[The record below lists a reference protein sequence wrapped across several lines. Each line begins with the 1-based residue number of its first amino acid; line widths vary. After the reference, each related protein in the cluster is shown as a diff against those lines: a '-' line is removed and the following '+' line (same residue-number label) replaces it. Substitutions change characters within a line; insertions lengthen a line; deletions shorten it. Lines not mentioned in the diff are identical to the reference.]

1 MQNVAL
7 IDSGP
12 IVALFDKKD
21 SLHEP
26 VLKFIKSY
34 KGSLLTTWA
43 VLTEVLYLLSFSID
57 VQQDVLEWI
66 SRGSLTLKDISTQD
80 IKYIKQ
86 RMLKYSN
93 VPMDLADAS
102 LMCISE
108 KERIKHIISVDSD
121 FSIYRTLNGKYLTN
135 LLKIDKS
142 N

>member
-12 IVALFDKKD
+12 IIALFDARD
-21 SLHEP
+21 NFHEP
-26 VLKFIKSY
+26 VLKFMQSY

-43 VLTEVLYLLSFSID
+43 VLTEVLYLLSFSIQ

-66 SRGSLTLKDISTQD
+66 NRGSLQLKDISIHD

-86 RMLKYSN
+86 RMLKYAN

-108 KERIKHIISVDSD
+108 KEHIKHIISIDSD
-121 FSIYRTLNGKYLTN
+121 FSIYRTLNGKYLIN
-135 LLKIDKS
+135 LLKI
-142 N
+142 

>member
-12 IVALFDKKD
+12 IVALFDKRD
-21 SLHEP
+21 NLHKP
-26 VLKFIKSY
+26 VMKFMQSY

-43 VLTEVLYLLSFSID
+43 VLTEVLYLLSFSIEA
-57 VQQDVLEWI
+57 QQDVLEWI
-66 SRGSLTLKDISTQD
+66 SRGSISLKDISIQD

-121 FSIYRTLNGKYLTN
+121 LSIYRTLSGKYLTN
-135 LLKIDKS
+135 LFKA
-142 N
+142 